1 MRFASDLTRSQ
12 ALLGATRG
20 LFQRGGKN
28 SSGRPK
34 RPRKA
39 YFWLVFGLEAS
50 DNKGLGFRVR
60 EFDTWDKARWR
71 AGRTLGTS
79 QSGRRSL
86 ETRSAT
92 PERSSPA
99 RQMKERASSAHK
111 QGVVMN
117 TLTTSFVARLR
128 NRDEAAWFELWEIF
142 GPVLRA
148 QLSKWGRGRIGV
160 ETVRDL
166 TQETLAALSDSIDRY
181 DPSRGAR
188 FSTWLLSIAK
198 HALGDEIDRRMALKR
213 GGGRKPAEF
222 DERFMSQMASVQ
234 ADEVY
239 QANVFR
245 AKVYAAIR
253 RTESESEFLHFQ
265 VYRMRVFDSAAGK
278 DVAEQLGISEPT
290 VSRYLQKVRD
300 VLRQRLSEMM
310 ATYSFTRE
318 EETEAEKAGLGGEDG
333 MFDEALAEIYHQQ
346 SRLILEDEA
355 AASQS
360 F

>member
-1 MRFASDLTRSQ
+1 
-12 ALLGATRG
+12 
-20 LFQRGGKN
+20 
-28 SSGRPK
+28 
-34 RPRKA
+34 
-39 YFWLVFGLEAS
+39 
-50 DNKGLGFRVR
+50 
-60 EFDTWDKARWR
+60 
-71 AGRTLGTS
+71 
-79 QSGRRSL
+79 
-86 ETRSAT
+86 
-92 PERSSPA
+92 
-99 RQMKERASSAHK
+99 
-111 QGVVMN
+111 MN

-148 QLSKWGRGRIGV
+148 QLAKWGRGRIGV

-213 GGGRKPAEF
+213 GGGRKPTEF
-222 DERFMSQMASVQ
+222 DERFMTRMATVE
-234 ADEVY
+234 ADDIYEC
-239 QANVFR
+239 NVFR

-253 RTESESEFLHFQ
+253 RTESESDFLQFQ
-265 VYRMRVFDSAAGK
+265 VYRMRIFDGTAGK
-278 DVAEQLGISEPT
+278 EVAEQLGVSEPT
-290 VSRYLQKVRD
+290 VSRYLQKVRE
-300 VLRQRLSEMM
+300 VLRRRLSEMM

-318 EETEAEKAGLGGEDG
+318 EEAEAERAGLGGEDG
-333 MFDEALAEIYHQQ
+333 LFDEALAEVYHQQ
-346 SRLILEDEA
+346 SRLILEDET